1 MVADGVRIWEIFSR
15 KSSLNDLA
23 LRAILVPRKLPLW
36 PDGDGV
42 AGTGTTPDDTDAGVD
57 DVLLTTA
64 PGSRIGSEWHN
75 ESTNGYRKFI
85 LHKQTQGAHTSNA
98 IAGGFCLP
106 CIYSRAFDH
115 FSSILSR

>member
-42 AGTGTTPDDTDAGVD
+42 AGTATPDDTDAGVD

-64 PGSRIGSEWHN
+64 PGARIGSEWHN
-75 ESTNGYRKFI
+75 DRRLSQIHIAQADTRCTHEQCNRSGLLFA
-85 LHKQTQGAHTSNA
+85 LHW
-98 IAGGFCLP
+98 L
-106 CIYSRAFDH
+106 
-115 FSSILSR
+115 